1 MEIDE
6 SNLTGEAKPRSKIT
20 ESIDVNNG
28 YDKIT
33 IQDQRNIAFMGTL
46 VKNGIFLLLRNYLV
60 K

>member
-1 MEIDE
+1 LEIDE

-33 IQDQRNIAFMGTL
+33 IQDQKNIAFMGTL
-46 VKNGIFLLLRNYLV
+46 VKNGIYFLFIA
-60 K
+60 